1 MKRDIG
7 EQAGKKLDIEVYPPV
22 NGNQY
27 ITLAGRLDTHSH
39 AALDEL
45 LTPLLAARP
54 QALVLDL
61 AHLEYISSAGV
72 RCILKARKSLAPH
85 EGKLLIV
92 HPQTQIQK
100 VIELA
105 QAVPM
110 DDIFETTADA
120 DAYLDAMQR
129 RILDGEPEQQPP
141 QAPL

>member
-1 MKRDIG
+1 MKRAV
-7 EQAGKKLDIEVYPPV
+7 EKLGIEVYPPV

-27 ITLAGRLDTHSH
+27 VTLAGRLDTFSH
-39 AALDEL
+39 AL
-45 LTPLLAARP
+45 LEERLEPLLAGKP

-61 AHLEYISSAGV
+61 AHLDYISSAGV

-110 DDIFETTADA
+110 DDIFESTADA

-129 RILDGEPEQQPP
+129 RILDGDR
-141 QAPL
+141 A

>member
-1 MKRDIG
+1 MKRAI
-7 EQAGKKLDIEVYPPV
+7 EKLDVQVYPPV

-27 ITLAGRLDTHSH
+27 VTLAGRLDTHSH
-39 AALDEL
+39 AALEERL
-45 LTPLLAARP
+45 APLLAGKP

-110 DDIFETTADA
+110 DDIFESTADA

-129 RILDGEPEQQPP
+129 RILDGEPEQAPP
-141 QAPL
+141 ASL

>member
-1 MKRDIG
+1 MKL
-7 EQAGKKLDIEVYPPV
+7 AIEVYPPV

-27 ITLAGRLDTHSH
+27 VTLAGRLDTFSH
-39 AALDEL
+39 AEFDQRLA
-45 LTPLLAARP
+45 PLLAGKP

-61 AHLEYISSAGV
+61 AHLDYISSAGV
-72 RCILKARKSLAPH
+72 RCILKARKALAPH

-110 DDIFETTADA
+110 DDIFESTADA
-120 DAYLDAMQR
+120 DAYLDALQR
-129 RILDGEPEQQPP
+129 RILDGEPE
-141 QAPL
+141 